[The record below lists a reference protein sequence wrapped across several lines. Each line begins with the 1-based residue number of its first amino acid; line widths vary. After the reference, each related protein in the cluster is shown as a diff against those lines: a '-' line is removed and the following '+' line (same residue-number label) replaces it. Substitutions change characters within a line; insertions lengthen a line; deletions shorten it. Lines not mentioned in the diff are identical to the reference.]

1 LITGLLITGTS
12 LRHRRNPNLNV
23 SIRGAGR
30 GATLETEIRK
40 PVKIRIDNISLSFGG
55 VRALIDVSAEI
66 RGKEIL
72 AIIGP
77 NGAGKTA
84 LLNCINGFYKPQKG
98 EIYFNQRKITR
109 LRPDKLARMGISR
122 TFQNIELYTGLS
134 TQDNIMAAR
143 HILMKQ
149 NFITDALYIGPAQRE
164 EIKHRHTVEEIIDFL
179 EIEALRKTPVGV
191 LPYGMRKRVELGRAL
206 ALEPQVL
213 LLDEPMA
220 GMNLEEK
227 EDIARFIIDIFEGQ
241 GDTYPDTPILKNGI
255 SCIVL
260 VEHDMGVVMD
270 IADRIIVLDFGKKI
284 AEGTPAEI
292 KANPE
297 VINAYLGQG
306 MAAG

>member
-1 LITGLLITGTS
+1 L
-12 LRHRRNPNLNV
+12 
-23 SIRGAGR
+23 
-30 GATLETEIRK
+30 
-40 PVKIRIDNISLSFGG
+40 LSFGG
-55 VRALIDVSAEI
+55 VSALADVSMEV
-66 RGKEIL
+66 RDKEIL
-72 AIIGP
+72 AVIGP

-98 EIYFNQRKITR
+98 EIYLGEQKITR

-143 HILMKQ
+143 HVLMRQ
-149 NFITDALYIGPAQRE
+149 NFVTGALYFGPAHRE
-164 EIKHRHTVEEIIDFL
+164 EIRHRHTVEEIIDFL

-227 EDIARFIIDIFEGQ
+227 EDMARFIIDIFEGQ
-241 GDTYPDTPILKNGI
+241 GDTYPDTPVLKNGI

-270 IADRIIVLDFGKKI
+270 IADRIIVLDFGRKI

-297 VINAYLGQG
+297 VINAYLGQEVT
-306 MAAG
+306 AG